1 MVVVVVDTEL
11 GGGKVADE
19 GAVSALVTTADG
31 SDADASTSILTGRL
45 SGLVVV
51 VVALPPEMEAAVA
64 PVAALEEVLLPLA
77 TLAALWA
84 GGESATAGSF
94 GSACEGTVVV
104 AAVGGAVT
112 AARGR
117 FETPELED
125 VVDDADEA
133 EALRLRLAGTVPF
146 PMRNVPLG
154 PTGGR
159 EGGTATRREGWRG
172 AEEVVV
178 EAGDPTA
185 GEPVR
190 LGGADKG
197 CGDDEPAAAAVVASS
212 ARGLGFDVERFLPP
226 LSGGASSSKTA
237 LLASFSLSTSSRFS
251 LARWPALSKSAG
263 RCLTVTR

>member
-1 MVVVVVDTEL
+1 MVVADTEL
-11 GGGKVADE
+11 GGGKVADD

-51 VVALPPEMEAAVA
+51 VVALPPELDAAVA

-77 TLAALWA
+77 TLAALRA

-94 GSACEGTVVV
+94 GSAFEGTVVA

-125 VVDDADEA
+125 VVDDDDDEA

-178 EAGDPTA
+178 EAGDPIA

-212 ARGLGFDVERFLPP
+212 VRGLGFDVERFLPP

-263 RCLTVTR
+263 WCLTVTR